1 MTDSKAPSKR
11 PRKAS
16 SPAKAGDAQEGA
28 AREGAAHASVA
39 QESGAGGSGQT
50 GTADSGVQGGAPK
63 LSPREAAV
71 EALMRLAAEQP
82 WNDIEVSDI
91 AREAGLT
98 LAELRDLFPSK
109 GAVLGGL
116 TRIIDRKVLEGDLTG
131 LEEEPT
137 RERLFDVLMRRL
149 DAMEPYKPALR
160 RIAYALRGEPLS
172 MLALNGVMLNS
183 HRYMLA
189 AAGIDTEG
197 SLGQLKLQGVVIAF
211 ARVTQVWL
219 DDDDPALARTMARLD
234 KEIRNGER
242 IMERAEDVRRLTAPL
257 RAIGRSFL
265 DRRPRDR
272 RSRDGDGDESDPA
285 AAI

>member
-11 PRKAS
+11 PRKAA
-16 SPAKAGDAQEGA
+16 SPAKAGTDQES
-28 AREGAAHASVA
+28 AAHASVA
-39 QESGAGGSGQT
+39 PGAARAGAAEA
-50 GTADSGVQGGAPK
+50 ADAGAKGGAPK
-63 LSPREAAV
+63 LPPREAAV

-131 LEEEPT
+131 LEEEPS

-265 DRRPRDR
+265 ERRPRER
-272 RSRDGDGDESDPA
+272 RSRDGDETDPA

>member
-1 MTDSKAPSKR
+1 MTESKGPSKR
-11 PRKAS
+11 PRKSA
-16 SPAKAGDAQEGA
+16 SPAKASGA
-28 AREGAAHASVA
+28 FASVA
-39 QESGAGGSGQT
+39 LESGAPEAST
-50 GTADSGVQGGAPK
+50 ETSAAASESSTPK

-82 WNDIEVSDI
+82 WNDIEIGDI

-116 TRIIDRKVLEGDLTG
+116 TRIIDRKVLEGDLSG

-197 SLGQLKLQGVVIAF
+197 PLGQLKLQGVVIAF

-219 DDDDPALARTMARLD
+219 DDEDPALARTMARLD

-242 IMERAEDVRRLTAPL
+242 IMERAEDARRLTAPL
-257 RAIGRSFL
+257 RALGRAFL
-265 DRRPRDR
+265 DRRPRER
-272 RSRDGDGDESDPA
+272 RGRDGDETDPA

>member
-1 MTDSKAPSKR
+1 MTDNKAPSKR
-11 PRKAS
+11 PRKPAAS
-16 SPAKAGDAQEGA
+16 AKAGETHPDTVQAAAPEADAGRGEG
-28 AREGAAHASVA
+28 
-39 QESGAGGSGQT
+39 
-50 GTADSGVQGGAPK
+50 PK
-63 LSPREAAV
+63 VPPREAAV

-116 TRIIDRKVLEGDLTG
+116 TRIIDRKVLEGDLSG

-189 AAGIDTEG
+189 AAGIDSEG
-197 SLGQLKLQGVVIAF
+197 PG
-211 ARVTQVWL
+211 RC
-219 DDDDPALARTMARLD
+219 DRL
-234 KEIRNGER
+234 
-242 IMERAEDVRRLTAPL
+242 
-257 RAIGRSFL
+257 
-265 DRRPRDR
+265 RPRDPGLARRR
-272 RSRDGDGDESDPA
+272 RSGPGPDHGQAR
-285 AAI
+285 

>member
-1 MTDSKAPSKR
+1 MTENKAPSKR
-11 PRKAS
+11 TRKAAS
-16 SPAKAGDAQEGA
+16 AAQEGP
-28 AREGAAHASVA
+28 A
-39 QESGAGGSGQT
+39 QEGPAQAESP
-50 GTADSGVQGGAPK
+50 PK

-82 WNDIEVSDI
+82 WNDIEISDI

-116 TRIIDRKVLEGDLTG
+116 TRIIDRKVLEGDSSG

-149 DAMEPYKPALR
+149 DAMTPYKPALR

-172 MLALNGVMLNS
+172 MLALNNVMLNS

-197 SLGQLKLQGVVIAF
+197 PLGQLKLQGVVIAF

-257 RAIGRSFL
+257 RALGRSFL
-265 DRRPRDR
+265 DRRPRGR
-272 RSRDGDGDESDPA
+272 REHDGEDTDPA

>member
-11 PRKAS
+11 PRKAA

-28 AREGAAHASVA
+28 ARESAAHASVA
-39 QESGAGGSGQT
+39 QESDKTGADASGTQ
-50 GTADSGVQGGAPK
+50 AGAPK

-82 WNDIEVSDI
+82 WNDIEVGDI

>member
-1 MTDSKAPSKR
+1 MTEPKGPTKRTRKAAEPVASPATKAPAG
-11 PRKAS
+11 PETKAS
-16 SPAKAGDAQEGA
+16 AASEAKPEA
-28 AREGAAHASVA
+28 A
-39 QESGAGGSGQT
+39 
-50 GTADSGVQGGAPK
+50 APK
-63 LSPREAAV
+63 VSPREAAV

-98 LAELRDLFPSK
+98 LAELRELFPSK

-116 TRIIDRKVLEGDLTG
+116 ARIIDRKVLEDDGTDLAD
-131 LEEEPT
+131 EPT

-149 DAMEPYKPALR
+149 DAMTPYKTALR
-160 RIAYALRGEPLS
+160 RISYSLRGDPFSL
-172 MLALNGVMLNS
+172 LALNGVMLNS

-197 SLGQLKLQGVVIAF
+197 PLGQLKLQGVVIAF

-219 DDDDPALARTMARLD
+219 DDEDPSLARTMARLD

-242 IMERAEDVRRLTAPL
+242 FMERAEDARRLTAPL
-257 RAIGRSFL
+257 RAIGRSL
-265 DRRPRDR
+265 LER
-272 RSRDGDGDESDPA
+272 RSRSDREDRLRDEPQTP
-285 AAI
+285 

>member
-1 MTDSKAPSKR
+1 MIESKGPSKR
-11 PRKAS
+11 PRKAA
-16 SPAKAGDAQEGA
+16 SPEPANLEPASPGPDPA
-28 AREGAAHASVA
+28 APVE
-39 QESGAGGSGQT
+39 
-50 GTADSGVQGGAPK
+50 TAVRV
-63 LSPREAAV
+63 SPREAAV

-82 WNDIEVSDI
+82 WSDIEVGDI
-91 AREAGLT
+91 AREAGLS

-116 TRIIDRKVLEGDLTG
+116 TRIIDRAVLEGDGADLAD
-131 LEEEPT
+131 EPT

-149 DAMEPYKPALR
+149 DAMTPYKPALR
-160 RIAYALRGEPLS
+160 RIAYALRGEPMA

-197 SLGQLKLQGVVIAF
+197 PLGRLKLQGVVIAF

-242 IMERAEDVRRLTAPL
+242 FMERAEDARRLTAPL
-257 RAIGRSFL
+257 RALGRSLL
-265 DRRPRDR
+265 DRRPRGR
-272 RSRDGDGDESDPA
+272 KDGDGEEADPA

>member
-28 AREGAAHASVA
+28 ARESAAHASVA
-39 QESGAGGSGQT
+39 QESDKTGAD
-50 GTADSGVQGGAPK
+50 DSGTQGGAPK

-116 TRIIDRKVLEGDLTG
+116 TRIIDRKVLEGDLAG

-197 SLGQLKLQGVVIAF
+197 PLGQLKLQGVVIAF

-242 IMERAEDVRRLTAPL
+242 FMERAEDVRRLTAPL
-257 RAIGRSFL
+257 RALGRSFL
-265 DRRPRDR
+265 ERRPRER
-272 RSRDGDGDESDPA
+272 RGQDGDESDPA

>member
-1 MTDSKAPSKR
+1 MIESTGPSKR
-11 PRKAS
+11 PRKAA
-16 SPAKAGDAQEGA
+16 SPEPARLAPPSLESENREPDAA
-28 AREGAAHASVA
+28 APVE
-39 QESGAGGSGQT
+39 
-50 GTADSGVQGGAPK
+50 APVK
-63 LSPREAAV
+63 VSPREAAV

-82 WNDIEVSDI
+82 WSDIEIGDI
-91 AREAGLT
+91 AREAGLS

-116 TRIIDRKVLEGDLTG
+116 TRIIDRTVLEGGSADLAD
-131 LEEEPT
+131 EPT

-149 DAMEPYKPALR
+149 DAMTPYKPALR
-160 RIAYALRGEPLS
+160 RIAYALRGEPVA

-197 SLGQLKLQGVVIAF
+197 PLGRLKLQGVVIAF

-219 DDDDPALARTMARLD
+219 DDDDPAMARTMARLD

-242 IMERAEDVRRLTAPL
+242 FMERAEDARRLMAPL
-257 RAIGRSFL
+257 RAIGRSLL
-265 DRRPRDR
+265 DRGPRGR
-272 RSRDGDGDESDPA
+272 KDGGGEEADPA

>member
-28 AREGAAHASVA
+28 ARESAAHASVA
-39 QESGAGGSGQT
+39 QESDKTGADASGTQ
-50 GTADSGVQGGAPK
+50 AGAPK

-265 DRRPRDR
+265 DWRPRER